1 MADDFNMPDLTES
14 PLARLFLRARSALS
28 KGSLDE
34 AVRLW
39 RGLIAVDPDNV
50 EAMERLATALRGLGR
65 IAEAEAV
72 LRTAIER
79 APERASLR
87 VGLGA
92 TLMGW
97 EAYEKAAE
105 AYARAAVMDPTS
117 LPARIGLG
125 RACLAGGDAV
135 AAEASFRDALVIDP
149 RSAPALV
156 GLGDSRRRLGDVKEA
171 RKQYAAA
178 VVAAPKDA
186 TARTRL
192 AESDLRLGNYAEG
205 WVGLE
210 WRHRMLRG
218 RRLDPGL
225 PFWDGQPLGARRLLV
240 RAEGGLA
247 ETIQF
252 FRLLRALP
260 TQQVVFEVDPAM
272 VEILQYSGWFRGS
285 LVARGDDLPGDLDSW
300 APILSLPGLLNMDG
314 EAIPAQIPYLR
325 PDAAMRSAWRSRF
338 GTGINLGLHWSAGPS
353 PFDDMPRAVPLKAF
367 APLAKL
373 PRTNL
378 ISLQKGTG
386 RQEVEAAPFQMQ
398 DWTAEMDETGS
409 AFLDTITAIS
419 AMDAVVS
426 ADTAIAH
433 LAGALGVPVWVV
445 MPAPGSWVWGPL
457 ERQSPWYPSARLVR
471 KPANMGWEEA
481 FRMVA
486 EEIRLYLSQA
496 G

>member
-1 MADDFNMPDLTES
+1 MADNEITADLTES
-14 PLARLFLRARSALS
+14 PLANLFLRARTALS
-28 KGSLDE
+28 QGSLGE

-79 APERASLR
+79 APDRASLR

-105 AYARAAVMDPTS
+105 AYARAAVLDGKS
-117 LPARIGLG
+117 VAARIGLG
-125 RACLAGGDAV
+125 RACLAGGDAA
-135 AAEASFRDALVIDP
+135 AAEASFRDAVMIDP
-149 RSAPALV
+149 KSAPALI
-156 GLGDSRRRLGDVKEA
+156 GLGDARRRLGDIKDA
-171 RKQYAAA
+171 HKHYTAA
-178 VVAAPKDA
+178 VAIAPKDA

-192 AESDLRLGNYAEG
+192 AEADLRLGHYAEG

-225 PFWDGQPLGARRLLV
+225 PLWEGGRLGERRMLV

-247 ETIQF
+247 ETLQF
-252 FRLLRALP
+252 MRLLRALP
-260 TQQVVFEVDPAM
+260 TDQLVFEVDPAM
-272 VEILQYSGWFRGS
+272 VDLLRYCGWFRGE
-285 LVARGDDLPGDLDSW
+285 LLPRGQELPEDMDVW
-300 APILSLPGLLNMDG
+300 APLLSLPGLMELTGDT
-314 EAIPAQIPYLR
+314 IPAPIPYLR
-325 PDAAMRSAWRSRF
+325 PDAAMRSVWRARF
-338 GTGINLGLHWSAGPS
+338 GAGLKIGIHWHAGPA
-353 PFDDMPRAVPLKAF
+353 PLDDTPRAIPLSAF
-367 APLAKL
+367 APLARI
-373 PRTNL
+373 PGVQL

-386 RQEVEAAPFQMQ
+386 RDQIEKAGFPLQ
-398 DWTAEMDETGS
+398 DWTAEMDETGQ
-409 AFLDTITAIS
+409 AFLDSITAIS

-433 LAGALGVPVWVV
+433 LAGALGVPVWVA
-445 MPAPGSWVWGPL
+445 MQAPGSWMWGPTD
-457 ERQSPWYPSARLVR
+457 RSSPWYPTARLVR
-471 KPANMGWEEA
+471 KPAAMGWEEA
-481 FRMVA
+481 FRLIA
-486 EEIRLYLSQA
+486 EEIREMRSQ
-496 G
+496 